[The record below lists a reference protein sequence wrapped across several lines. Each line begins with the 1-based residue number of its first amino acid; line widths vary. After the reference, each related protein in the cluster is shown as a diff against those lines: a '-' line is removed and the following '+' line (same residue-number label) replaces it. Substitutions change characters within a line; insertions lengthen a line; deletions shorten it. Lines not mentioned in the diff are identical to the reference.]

1 MARLTIED
9 CIKLVSNRFELVV
22 LAAHRAKEML
32 SGAQSELSDTKD
44 KETVKALK
52 EIATLRIEVPK
63 LRKSVIESYRNSG
76 RSEDITEL
84 DAEDSAG
91 DAEILEELSNY
102 TVSKQDMDDMFMQD
116 EDDDK

>member
-22 LAAHRAKEML
+22 LAAYRAKEML
-32 SGAQSELSDTKD
+32 AGVKSELSNTKD

-52 EIATLRIEVPK
+52 EIAGLRIDVSK
-63 LRKSVIESYRNSG
+63 LRKSVLESYRNSG
-76 RSEDITEL
+76 RSEDIREL
-84 DAEDSAG
+84 DAEDIAG

-102 TVSKQDMDDMFMQD
+102 TISQEDMEDMLMQD
-116 EDDDK
+116 EEDDK